1 MSLIIVCGATATGKS
16 ELAVSLAKEI
26 NAEVVNADSM
36 QVYKVALDSMT
47 VYRGMDIGTAKLTN
61 AERGGITHH
70 LIDVLDIKDEAN
82 VAWYQQIAREKID
95 QILSTGKSVVVVG
108 GTGLYIKAILD
119 DLNFPDTDPAVRQKI
134 TDQAEKLGNDVMH
147 ERLAKLDPAAALAIP
162 KENIRRVIRALEV
175 IELTGKP
182 FTANLPR
189 QESSKYPDAKQFGL
203 VLDRVNLDEKIDKR
217 VEDMW
222 AKGFAREVSTLMTK
236 GLEQSG
242 TAKKALG
249 YMQIMNY
256 LNGESDEAFA
266 KEETKRVTRAYARRQ
281 ETWFSR
287 DERIKWLA
295 PESNAARL
303 EKLLASIN

>member
-36 QVYKVALDSMT
+36 QVY
-47 VYRGMDIGTAKLTN
+47 RGMDIGTAKLTN
-61 AERGGITHH
+61 EERGGITHH
-70 LIDVLDIKDEAN
+70 LIDVLDIKEEAN

-203 VLDRVNLDEKIDKR
+203 VLDRGNLDEKIDKR

-222 AKGFAREVSTLMTK
+222 TKGFAREVSTLMTK

>member
-36 QVYKVALDSMT
+36 QVYK
-47 VYRGMDIGTAKLTN
+47 GMDIGTAKLTN
-61 AERGGITHH
+61 EERDGVAHH

-95 QILSTGKSVVVVG
+95 QILSSGKSVVVVG

-119 DLNFPDTDPAVRQKI
+119 DLNFPDTDPEVRQKI
-134 TDQAEKLGNDVMH
+134 TDEAERLGNDVMH
-147 ERLAKLDPAAALAIP
+147 ERLAKQDPAAALAIP
-162 KENIRRVIRALEV
+162 KENIRRIIRALEV

-203 VLDRVNLDEKIDKR
+203 VLDRGNLDEKIDKR

-295 PESNAARL
+295 PESNSARL

>member
-36 QVYKVALDSMT
+36 QVYK
-47 VYRGMDIGTAKLTN
+47 GMDIGTAKLTN
-61 AERGGITHH
+61 EERGGIAHH

-95 QILSTGKSVVVVG
+95 QILNTGKSVVVVG

-119 DLNFPDTDPAVRQKI
+119 DLNFPDTDPEVRQKI

-203 VLDRVNLDEKIDKR
+203 VLDRGNLDEKIDKR

>member
-36 QVYKVALDSMT
+36 QVYK
-47 VYRGMDIGTAKLTN
+47 GMDIGTAKLTSE
-61 AERGGITHH
+61 ERGGISHH
-70 LIDVLDIKDEAN
+70 LIDILDIKDEAN

-95 QILSTGKSVVVVG
+95 QILSSGKSVVVVG

-134 TDQAEKLGNDVMH
+134 TEEAERLGNDVMH
-147 ERLAKLDPAAALAIP
+147 ERLAKLDPAASLAIP

-189 QESSKYPDAKQFGL
+189 QASSKYPDAKQFGL
-203 VLDRVNLDEKIDKR
+203 VLDRENLDEKIDKR
-217 VEDMW
+217 VEEMW
-222 AKGFAREVSTLMTK
+222 AKGFAREVSILMTQ

-249 YMQIMNY
+249 YIQIMNY

-281 ETWFSR
+281 ETWFSK

-295 PESNAARL
+295 PESNSARL

>member
-16 ELAVSLAKEI
+16 DLAVSLAKEI

-36 QVYKVALDSMT
+36 QVYK
-47 VYRGMDIGTAKLTN
+47 GMDIGTAKLTSE
-61 AERGGITHH
+61 ERGGIAHH

-95 QILSTGKSVVVVG
+95 EILSSGKSVVVVG

-119 DLNFPDTDPAVRQKI
+119 DLNFPDTDPAVRQRI

-203 VLDRVNLDEKIDKR
+203 VLDRGNLDEKIDKR

-222 AKGFAREVSTLMTK
+222 TKGFAREVSTLMTK

>member
-1 MSLIIVCGATATGKS
+1 MSLTVICGATATGKS
-16 ELAVSLAKEI
+16 ELAVALAREI

-36 QVYKVALDSMT
+36 QVYK
-47 VYRGMDIGTAKLTN
+47 GMDIGTAKLTM
-61 AERGGITHH
+61 AQRDAVVHH
-70 LIDVLDIKDEAN
+70 LIDVLDITEEAN
-82 VAWYQQIAREKID
+82 VSWYQQIARDKID
-95 QILSTGKSVVVVG
+95 ELITLGKSVVVVG

-119 DLNFPDTDPAVRQKI
+119 DLNFPDTDPQVRDKI
-134 TDQAEKLGNDVMH
+134 TEQADQLGNEIMH
-147 ERLAKLDPAAALAIP
+147 GKLAKLDPAAALAIP

-189 QESSKYPDAKQFGL
+189 QESSKYPNAKQFGL
-203 VLDRVNLDEKIDKR
+203 VLDRSNLDEKIDQR

-222 AKGFAREVSTLMTK
+222 TKGFAREVSLLMTQ
-236 GLEQSG
+236 GLVQAT

-249 YMQIMNY
+249 YSQIMSY
-256 LNGESDEAFA
+256 LNGECDEEFA
-266 KEETKRVTRAYARRQ
+266 KQETKRVTRAYARRQ

-287 DERIKWLA
+287 DDRIKWLA
-295 PESNAARL
+295 PDSMQIRL

>member
-26 NAEVVNADSM
+26 KAEVVNADSM
-36 QVYKVALDSMT
+36 Q
-47 VYRGMDIGTAKLTN
+47 VYRGMDIGTAKLTS
-61 AERGGITHH
+61 AEQGGISHH

-95 QILSTGKSVVVVG
+95 QILSSGKSVVVVG

-134 TDQAEKLGNDVMH
+134 TEEAERLGNDVIH
-147 ERLAKLDPAAALAIP
+147 ERLAKLDPAASLAIP

-189 QESSKYPDAKQFGL
+189 QASSKYPDAKQFGL
-203 VLDRVNLDEKIDKR
+203 VLDRENLDEKIDKR

-222 AKGFAREVSTLMTK
+222 AKGFAREVSILMTQ

-249 YMQIMNY
+249 YIQIMNY

-281 ETWFSR
+281 ETWFSK

-295 PESNAARL
+295 PESNSARL

>member
-16 ELAVSLAKEI
+16 DLAVSLAKEI

-36 QVYKVALDSMT
+36 QVYK
-47 VYRGMDIGTAKLTN
+47 GMDIGTAKLTSE
-61 AERGGITHH
+61 ERGGISHH
-70 LIDVLDIKDEAN
+70 LIDVLDINDEAN

-95 QILSTGKSVVVVG
+95 QILSSGKSVVVVG

-134 TDQAEKLGNDVMH
+134 TEEAERLGNDVMH
-147 ERLAKLDPAAALAIP
+147 ERLAKLDPAASLAIP

-189 QESSKYPDAKQFGL
+189 QASSKYPDAKQFGL
-203 VLDRVNLDEKIDKR
+203 VLDRENLDEKIDKR
-217 VEDMW
+217 VEEMW
-222 AKGFAREVSTLMTK
+222 AKGFAREVSILMTQ

-249 YMQIMNY
+249 YIQIMNY

>member
-16 ELAVSLAKEI
+16 ELAVSLANEI

-36 QVYKVALDSMT
+36 Q

-70 LIDVLDIKDEAN
+70 LIDVLDIKEEAN

-119 DLNFPDTDPAVRQKI
+119 DLNFPDTDPEVRQKI

-162 KENIRRVIRALEV
+162 KENLRRVIRALEV

-203 VLDRVNLDEKIDKR
+203 VLDRGNLDEKIDKR

>member
-1 MSLIIVCGATATGKS
+1 MSLTVICGATATGKS
-16 ELAVSLAKEI
+16 ELAVALAKEI

-36 QVYKVALDSMT
+36 QVYK
-47 VYRGMDIGTAKLTN
+47 GMDIGTAKLT
-61 AERGGITHH
+61 ITQRDGVMHH
-70 LIDVLDIKDEAN
+70 LIDVLDISEEAN
-82 VAWYQQIAREKID
+82 VSWYQHLARDKID
-95 QILSTGKSVVVVG
+95 ELISLGKSVVVVG

-119 DLNFPDTDPAVRQKI
+119 DLNFPDTDPQVRDKI
-134 TDQAEKLGNDVMH
+134 TEQADQLGNEIMH
-147 ERLAKLDPAAALAIP
+147 GKLAKLDPAAALAIP

-189 QESSKYPDAKQFGL
+189 QESSKYPKAKQFGL
-203 VLDRVNLDEKIDKR
+203 VLDRNNLDEKIDQR

-222 AKGFAREVSTLMTK
+222 AKGFAREVSLLMTQ
-236 GLEQSG
+236 GLEQAT

-249 YMQIMNY
+249 YSQIMSY
-256 LNGESDEAFA
+256 LNGECDEDFA
-266 KEETKRVTRAYARRQ
+266 KQETKRVTRAYARRQ

-287 DERIKWLA
+287 DDRIKWLA
-295 PESNAARL
+295 PDSMQVRL